1 MVSSAGRI
9 VRVLLISFLLAKAF
23 TELASWFVP
32 RVDNIFI
39 SVTALA
45 LFVGIPVIAWAFVNL
60 RTKTKKD
67 SEEDHKDHKDRHNP

>member
-23 TELASWFVP
+23 AELASWFVP
-32 RVDNIFI
+32 HVDNIFI

-45 LFVGIPVIAWAFVNL
+45 LFVGMPVIAWAFVNL
-60 RTKTKKD
+60 RTKTNAKKA
-67 SEEDHKDHKDRHNP
+67 KDRHNP